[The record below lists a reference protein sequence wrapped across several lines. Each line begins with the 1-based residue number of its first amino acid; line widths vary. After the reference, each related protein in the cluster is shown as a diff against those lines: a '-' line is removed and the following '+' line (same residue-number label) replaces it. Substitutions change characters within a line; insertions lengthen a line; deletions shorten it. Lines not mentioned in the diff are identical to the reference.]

1 MPFVWRMRKRF
12 WTRTWHIVRRM
23 ATDRYDVPM
32 KDLDDAARLVIDKL
46 NEALVIIAERELD
59 LAVSVQAVTQMA
71 MRFMPT

>member
-1 MPFVWRMRKRF
+1 
-12 WTRTWHIVRRM
+12 M